1 MRNVVSAEWTKLLPH
16 RGTWLLVW
24 LYPIATI
31 VIMAIALI
39 VSLTNGSTAPGEGN
53 VATAAGWI
61 EQTSIIWRLPS
72 MSLSRYLIGAYIA
85 LVFAGEYGWN
95 TWKLVVPHASR
106 WRLIA
111 AKYAVALGLL
121 CLAWTMAAVIAVTM
135 QFIGA
140 AATGEKIPDG
150 VTLGAILS
158 AHGHLIVASLAPL
171 LVTVG
176 YASVAAVLTRSTLAG
191 FLISLVMVT
200 LDEAGNKI
208 VLGLSYYGME
218 WLSVPYRIL
227 PGYHLDNV
235 SGWLNKGVGF
245 ELKLASGTVVSYAE
259 TTSIMVLAAWI
270 VGLGAATFV
279 AFRRQ
284 DIN

>member
-1 MRNVVSAEWTKLLPH
+1 MRNVMSAEWTKLLPH

-24 LYPIATI
+24 LYPIATFL
-31 VIMAIALI
+31 IMTIALI
-39 VSLTNGSTAPGEGN
+39 VSLSSTPTAVGEGN

-61 EQTSIIWRLPS
+61 DQTSIIWRIPT
-72 MSLSRYLIGAYIA
+72 MSLSRYLIGAYVA

-95 TWKLVVPHASR
+95 TWKLVVPHTAR
-106 WRLIA
+106 WKLIA

-121 CLAWTMAAVIAVTM
+121 YLAWAIAAVIALAM
-135 QFIGA
+135 QFVGA
-140 AATGEKIPDG
+140 AVTGDAIPAG
-150 VTLGAILS
+150 VTLGGILA
-158 AHGHLIVASLAPL
+158 AHGHLIVVSVAPL

-176 YASVAAVLTRSTLAG
+176 YASVAALLTRSTLAG

-208 VLGLSYYGME
+208 VAALSYFGME
-218 WLSVPYRIL
+218 WLAVLYRIL

-235 SGWLNKGVGF
+235 SSWLNKGAGF
-245 ELKLASGTVVSYAE
+245 EVKLASGAVVSYAE
-259 TTSIMVLAAWI
+259 TTSVIVLVAWI
-270 VGLGAATFV
+270 VALGAGTFV
-279 AFRRQ
+279 AFGRQ